1 MANNPSFAATPRVGL
16 ATVSTAD
23 TSRTSPSNAVTVF
36 TAGASGSRID
46 EIDITATGTTT
57 ANMIRLWI
65 YNGSTYYLIQ
75 EISVPAITPTT
86 VISVFQ
92 SSSTYNNFM
101 LQSGQSLRATTNNAE
116 SYNVVAFG
124 GDF

>member
-1 MANNPSFAATPRVGL
+1 MANNPSFASTPRVGL
-16 ATVSTAD
+16 STVSTAD
-23 TSRTSPSNAVTVF
+23 TSRTSPTNVVTVF

-46 EIDITATGTTT
+46 EINITATGTTT
-57 ANMIRLWI
+57 ANMIRLWV
-65 YNGSTYYLIQ
+65 YNGSTYYLFQ
-75 EISVPAITPTT
+75 EISVTAITPTT
-86 VISVFQ
+86 GLSVFQ

-101 LQSGQSLRATTNNAE
+101 LESGQSLRVTTNNAE